1 MIVKQ
6 PSAERPVF
14 GRKIMKTP
22 GIHQRRPSRIDP
34 RPVAIGR
41 RSLLAA
47 TAAAGLAGS
56 RGWAKDPAAAV
67 AEAPAGYPTP
77 PEPKRGLL
85 FSCKYGMTKGPSL
98 EARLT
103 AAREAGMDGV
113 DFDDAASVSPGELRA
128 AADAT
133 GVFIHGAINH
143 THWKQRLSA
152 EDPAMRAT
160 ALANLEHCLRVSHAA
175 GGSGVLIV
183 IGTAADGPEGPARA
197 REEIKKAIP
206 LAAALGQP
214 ILFENVWNGLFYED
228 DGPRDQ
234 SAKPWADYID
244 SFESPWVG
252 AFFDLGNHARYGD
265 VAQWVRELGR
275 RIVKLDIKGY
285 SNAKGDAEG
294 KWKGFVDITAGDIDW
309 QSVRAALGEIGFT
322 GWVSAEVGGG
332 DVPRLKDVLAQMRE
346 ALIG

>member
-1 MIVKQ
+1 
-6 PSAERPVF
+6 
-14 GRKIMKTP
+14 MKMAAN
-22 GIHQRRPSRIDP
+22 RRT
-34 RPVAIGR
+34 V
-41 RSLLAA
+41 L
-47 TAAAGLAGS
+47 AGLAALPVTAF
-56 RGWAKDPAAAV
+56 RPIAARAEPPAA
-67 AEAPAGYPTP
+67 PASATAGCLPPP
-77 PEPKRGLL
+77 PETERKLL

-206 LAAALGQP
+206 LAAAVGQP
-214 ILFENVWNGLFYED
+214 ILFENV
-228 DGPRDQ
+228 
-234 SAKPWADYID
+234 
-244 SFESPWVG
+244 
-252 AFFDLGNHARYGD
+252 
-265 VAQWVRELGR
+265 
-275 RIVKLDIKGY
+275 
-285 SNAKGDAEG
+285 
-294 KWKGFVDITAGDIDW
+294 
-309 QSVRAALGEIGFT
+309 
-322 GWVSAEVGGG
+322 
-332 DVPRLKDVLAQMRE
+332 
-346 ALIG
+346 